1 MESILLSTEKFSSL
15 HYLRYGQGFPIV
27 LIHGFPESGTLWN
40 NLGKMLAEHFTLIVP
55 DLPGAGSSRTTSEHL
70 SMEDMAEVIA
80 AILQREGFPGAVIAG
95 HSMGGYVALA
105 MAALYPHLIKGLSLV
120 HSTAKADSE
129 EKIQTRLKSI
139 QLIRKGGKEAF
150 VKGMIPNLFSEQFR
164 QRNPDVIAEQ
174 IDRAMDMDGDS
185 MISFYNA
192 MIKRA
197 DHTNS
202 LMKLPFPVQWIVGA
216 KDALIPLKDALAQC
230 HGADVNFV
238 SLYEDCG
245 HMSMLEAPD
254 ALANDLAVF
263 ADYCY
268 NR

>member
-1 MESILLSTEKFSSL
+1 MESILFSTAKFSTL
-15 HYLRYGQGFPIV
+15 RYARYGQGDPV
-27 LIHGFPESGTLWN
+27 LLIHGFPESGTLWDRV
-40 NLGKMLAEHFTLIVP
+40 GKKLAEQFTVMVP
-55 DLPGAGSSRTTSEHL
+55 DLPGAGGSLTTSENL

-80 AILQREGFPGAVIAG
+80 VILQREGLTGAVIAG

-105 MAALYPHLIKGLSLV
+105 VAALYPDLIKGLSLV

-150 VKGMIPNLFSEQFR
+150 VKGMIPNLFSERFR
-164 QRNPDVIAEQ
+164 QRSPAIVAEQ
-174 IDRAMDMDGDS
+174 IDRAMDMEGDS

-202 LMKLPFPVQWIVGA
+202 LMELSFPVQWIVGEE
-216 KDALIPLKDALAQC
+216 DALIPLNVAMEQCFLAE
-230 HGADVNFV
+230 VNFV
-238 SLYEDCG
+238 SLYKDCG
-245 HMSMLEAPD
+245 HMSMLEAPE

-263 ADYCY
+263 VDYCY